1 MHLIAYRELFP
12 RTHLTGEGGNSGMS
26 VLLAAMQHASA
37 CRSWHLLMLLD
48 SHLWILFGSDSSLE
62 NYFLDSW
69 LKHGPIL
76 LLQASVVSHHLWTV
90 LLLSSSCRLT
100 GEGFCL
106 APPTPL
112 FTSLFPGP
120 APRRAAPR
128 HRASGILWTTWL
140 TVTWITWD
148 KYRLWISQFIWSW
161 YIDVHDLKASQI
173 ILKYI

>member
-1 MHLIAYRELFP
+1 MHLIAFRELFP

-76 LLQASVVSHHLWTV
+76 LLQGSIVSHHLWTV

-100 GEGFCL
+100 GEGCCL
-106 APPTPL
+106 AP
-112 FTSLFPGP
+112 TSLHIPL
-120 APRRAAPR
+120 PRPC
-128 HRASGILWTTWL
+128 SQKSCPQTQGIWNSMNYSVDCHLDNL
-140 TVTWITWD
+140 G
-148 KYRLWISQFIWSW
+148 
-161 YIDVHDLKASQI
+161 
-173 ILKYI
+173 